1 MKNVNLRR
9 SDRCQPKEVEQET
22 VSGHRECKLSEA
34 ALRQQAIVLQQ
45 EIAARQEAQ
54 KSLLLQQEQ
63 LALRNLELEERLAA
77 EVKKSHGKDQA
88 LLQSEKMASLGQL
101 SASVAHEINS
111 PMGFVAINL
120 SVMAQYFERIVNF
133 DRVLGELFHEMPPSV
148 QDAISTCR
156 TSLDLEFIFADGGEL
171 IAASQRGVER
181 VKKIT
186 GDLKTF
192 ARMTPEGKEPTDLN
206 SCLESALTIA
216 CNELKC
222 LATIRKEYG
231 TLPKFPGIPDQL
243 SQVFLNLLINA
254 GHAVVTPGEIVLR
267 SWYDEAFVYASVAD
281 NGQGIPEEIRA
292 RIFEPFFTTK
302 AVGKGTGLGLSITHE
317 IIKKHNGELLVESEV
332 GVGTTFTVKL
342 PRIQE

>member
-133 DRVLGELFHEMPPSV
+133 D
-148 QDAISTCR
+148 
-156 TSLDLEFIFADGGEL
+156 GGGRE
-171 IAASQRGVER
+171 
-181 VKKIT
+181 
-186 GDLKTF
+186 
-192 ARMTPEGKEPTDLN
+192 
-206 SCLESALTIA
+206 
-216 CNELKC
+216 
-222 LATIRKEYG
+222 
-231 TLPKFPGIPDQL
+231 
-243 SQVFLNLLINA
+243 
-254 GHAVVTPGEIVLR
+254 
-267 SWYDEAFVYASVAD
+267 
-281 NGQGIPEEIRA
+281 
-292 RIFEPFFTTK
+292 
-302 AVGKGTGLGLSITHE
+302 
-317 IIKKHNGELLVESEV
+317 
-332 GVGTTFTVKL
+332 
-342 PRIQE
+342 